1 MSPLVHCWKHG
12 LVYLLYVYKLLWLLA
27 CDCACSFGL
36 STRLYEALL
45 CATCRF
51 QTGSEQEA
59 VFPWYTAT
67 FARGV
72 SSFLSIVFF
81 AHWPLFYRN
90 AKKEIF
96 ALTSGAGIGIISL
109 AIENRSLCGRGG
121 IGRRVRLRGV
131 WETV

>member
-12 LVYLLYVYKLLWLLA
+12 LGYLLYVYKLLWLLA

-67 FARGV
+67 FAREV
-72 SSFLSIVFF
+72 STFLSIIVF
-81 AHWPLFYRN
+81 
-90 AKKEIF
+90 
-96 ALTSGAGIGIISL
+96 
-109 AIENRSLCGRGG
+109 
-121 IGRRVRLRGV
+121 VRLPLLPERKKMKFMR
-131 WETV
+131 